1 MLLRVIAIVC
11 AITALAC
18 SAQAS
23 AAAAPDAAAAAGPT
37 AAPGLTKPLGRT
49 SAPAPRRASG
59 CDGADVIAL
68 DEPSRRRAKHAVLC
82 LVNRERAARR
92 IAILRV
98 SSSLA
103 RAAARYSTSMVQ
115 LQYFAHRS
123 PAGDDVRR
131 RAARTGYRRHGR
143 ATLLGETL
151 AWGRDATATPTELVT
166 TFMRSPGHRRTM
178 LSRRYR
184 DIGVGLALGAPA
196 PDATGNAATLTIDF
210 GRR

>member
-1 MLLRVIAIVC
+1 MFRETAIAC
-11 AITALAC
+11 AIAALAC
-18 SAQAS
+18 SAPAS
-23 AAAAPDAAAAAGPT
+23 AGAAPSLKNVRG
-37 AAPGLTKPLGRT
+37 KPA
-49 SAPAPRRASG
+49 APAPRSASG
-59 CDGADVIAL
+59 CKGADVIAL
-68 DEPSRRRAKHAVLC
+68 DEPSRRRAKRVVLC

-98 SSSLA
+98 SPLLA

-131 RAARTGYRRHGR
+131 RTARTGYRRRGR
-143 ATLLGETL
+143 TTLLGETL
-151 AWGRDATATPTELVT
+151 AWGSDATATPTELVT
-166 TFMRSPGHRRTM
+166 SFMRSPRHRRTM

-184 DIGVGLALGAPA
+184 DIGVGIALGAPA
-196 PDATGNAATLTIDF
+196 PDATGNAATLTVEF

>member
-1 MLLRVIAIVC
+1 MLRETAIVC
-11 AITALAC
+11 AIAALAC

-23 AAAAPDAAAAAGPT
+23 AAAAPNVTAAARPT
-37 AAPGLTKPLGRT
+37 AAPSLKNVRGKPA
-49 SAPAPRRASG
+49 APAPRSASG
-59 CDGADVIAL
+59 CKGADVIAL
-68 DEPSRRRAKHAVLC
+68 DEPSRRRAKRVVLC

-98 SSSLA
+98 SPLLA

-115 LQYFAHRS
+115 RQYFAHRS
-123 PAGDDVRR
+123 PAGDGVRHR
-131 RAARTGYRRHGR
+131 TARTGYRRRGR

-166 TFMRSPGHRRTM
+166 AFMRSPGHRRTM

-184 DIGVGLALGAPA
+184 DIGVGIALGAPA

>member
-1 MLLRVIAIVC
+1 MLRGTAIVC
-11 AITALAC
+11 AIAALAC

-23 AAAAPDAAAAAGPT
+23 AAAAPDVTAAAGPT
-37 AAPGLTKPLGRT
+37 AAPGPKYVPGKTA
-49 SAPAPRRASG
+49 APAPRSAG
-59 CDGADVIAL
+59 CKGADVIAS
-68 DEPSRRRAKHAVLC
+68 DEPSRRRAKQVVLC

-98 SSSLA
+98 SPSLA

-123 PAGDDVRR
+123 PAGDDVRQ
-131 RAARTGYRRHGR
+131 RAARTGYLRHGR

-151 AWGRDATATPTELVT
+151 AWGMDAMATPTGLVT
-166 TFMRSPGHRRTM
+166 AFMRSPGHRRTM

-184 DIGVGLALGAPA
+184 DIGVGIALGAPA